1 VADGKD
7 VQETKAELS
16 IEILLGRQLERI
28 EIQIWCEFIVQL
40 LMMVVKT
47 GEKERVILK
56 YDPYGKM
63 TPNEPY

>member
-1 VADGKD
+1 
-7 VQETKAELS
+7 
-16 IEILLGRQLERI
+16 
-28 EIQIWCEFIVQL
+28 

-63 TPNEPY
+63 TPNEPYWTVQYYGKPNSKVEWSN